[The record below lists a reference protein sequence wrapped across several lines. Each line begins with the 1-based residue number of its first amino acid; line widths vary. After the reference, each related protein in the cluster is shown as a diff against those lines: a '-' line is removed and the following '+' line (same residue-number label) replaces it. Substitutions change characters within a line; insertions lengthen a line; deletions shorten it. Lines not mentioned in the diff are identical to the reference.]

1 MGNMQLARE
10 QSEPGKAF
18 NEGNTVLLIFL
29 LHKIAACSTEAL
41 EVSLDYL
48 VGNIDRL
55 LEKMW

>member
-1 MGNMQLARE
+1 MQLARE